1 MKNTLINLVGG
12 LVGAGV
18 LTLLHETVRRL
29 DAGAPRED
37 LVGEAAVNNV
47 LGAVGSAPLKGKR
60 LHATSLAGDLLANS
74 LYYSSIGGADDEKL
88 LLRGATVGITAGLG
102 ALSMAKRMGMDGSA
116 VNRTGK
122 AKLLTVGYY
131 LAGGVAAAVVIKG
144 LRKE

>member
-47 LGAVGSAPLKGKR
+47 LGAVGSSPLKGKR
-60 LHATSLAGDLLANS
+60 LHAAGLAGDLLANS
-74 LYYSSIGGADDEKL
+74 LYYSSIGRADDEKL
-88 LLRGATVGITAGLG
+88 LLRGATVGVTAGLG

-116 VNRTGK
+116 VNGTGK
-122 AKLLTVGYY
+122 AKLLAVGYY
-131 LAGGVAAAVVIKG
+131 LVGGVAAAVVIRG
-144 LRKE
+144 LRK